1 MRPTPPLAT
10 CPPLILSLL
19 IASALPAQETARSGQ
34 LAEHTAEFEKGVI
47 EVTDGVHVAIG
58 FGLANSILIEGD
70 DGVIIVD
77 TMESSASAAAVK
89 KEFQKITDK
98 PVKAIIYTHNHYD
111 HIQGASVF
119 AGEDRPD
126 VYAHQSTMR
135 IIQHSLQVMQGAI
148 RARSMRQFGVPLRGQ
163 DFLNAGIGPRLVLDL
178 SPGRSFLPP
187 NHVVGEEPLAVE
199 ISGVKLEIVPAPG
212 ETEDQIYVWLP
223 EKKVLM
229 PGDNFYKAFPNL
241 YAIRGTRFRDP
252 GEWVTSLD
260 DMIAREPEFLVP
272 SHTRPLIGRDK
283 IKTALGNYRDG
294 IKSVLDQTI
303 AGMNAGLTPD
313 ELVQQVKLPDHLADD
328 PNLQEYYGTVEW
340 SVRSI
345 FAGNLGW
352 FDGNATNL
360 FQLSDKERAER
371 IAKLAGGNN
380 ALLEQAQAALQD
392 KDYRW
397 TAELADHLIAL
408 GAFTK
413 RAHVLKADALTALG
427 HQQVSANARN
437 YYLTSAQQ
445 LRRAAQQ
452 LAAAN

>member
-1 MRPTPPLAT
+1 MHTNSILATGLLLVASPLAV
-10 CPPLILSLL
+10 PHLV
-19 IASALPAQETARSGQ
+19 AQESARARQ

-58 FGLANSILIEGD
+58 YGLANSILIEGD

-77 TMESSASAAAVK
+77 TLESTVAASAVK
-89 KEFQKITDK
+89 QEFAKITTK

-119 AGEDRPD
+119 AGTDRPD
-126 VYAHQSTMR
+126 VYAQERTMQ
-135 IIQHSLQVMQGAI
+135 IIEHSLQKMQGAI

-163 DFLNAGIGPRLVLDL
+163 QFLNAGIGPRLMIDL
-178 SPGRSFLPP
+178 APGRSFLPP
-187 NHVVGEEPLAVE
+187 TKLVGDEPLAAE
-199 ISGVKLEIVPAPG
+199 IAGVKLEIVPAPG

-229 PGDNFYKAFPNL
+229 PGDNFYRAFPNL

-260 DMIAREPEFLVP
+260 KMIAEEAEFLVP
-272 SHTRPLIGRDK
+272 SHTRPLTGRDK
-283 IKTALGNYRDG
+283 IRETLSNYRDG
-294 IKSVLDQTI
+294 IRSVLEQTI
-303 AGMNAGLTPD
+303 AGMNQGLTPD
-313 ELVQQVKLPDHLADD
+313 ELVQQVKLPEHLADD
-328 PNLQEYYGTVEW
+328 PYLQEYYGTVEW

-360 FQLSDKERAER
+360 FQLSDRERAER
-371 IAKLAGGNN
+371 TAKLAGGND
-380 ALLEQAQAALQD
+380 ALLQQAQAALEAE
-392 KDYRW
+392 DYRW

-408 GAFTK
+408 EVSPK
-413 RAHVLKADALTALG
+413 QAHELKADALTALG

-445 LRRAAQQ
+445 LRRAAQR
-452 LAAAN
+452 LAASD